1 MSDLLRA
8 LRHTTIFGQPA
19 TQYWVDV
26 VLWEHFFTHN
36 EVKCVIELG
45 TGTGGMSLVFA
56 LQAQQRGMQFY
67 TFDTKRWAKY
77 LDMPL
82 MRTLVGAEHF
92 RVLDVFSE
100 LGRKFILG
108 LLSEPSLHP
117 LLLYCDN
124 GDKRREM
131 AEYVPHLQA
140 YDYVGV
146 HDWPAE
152 FGPEDAAKLSHL
164 IDPLYHDE
172 AVQLNGLTRI
182 WEVQT

>member
-26 VLWEHFFTHN
+26 VLWEHFFTYN
-36 EVKCVIELG
+36 EVRCIIELG

-56 LQAQQRGMQFY
+56 LHAKQRGTQFY
-67 TFDTKRWAKY
+67 TFDTKRWAEY
-77 LDMPL
+77 LDLPL
-82 MRTLVGAEHF
+82 AHEFVAGSFFA
-92 RVLDVFSE
+92 LDVFSE
-100 LGRKFILG
+100 GGRERILDLLGA
-108 LLSEPSLHP
+108 PSLHP

-131 AEYVPHLQA
+131 AEYVPHLLEG
-140 YDYVGV
+140 DYVGV
-146 HDWPAE
+146 HDWPNE
-152 FGPEDAAKLSHL
+152 FGPEDAAKLSRH
-164 IDPLYHDE
+164 ITPLYHDE
-172 AVQLNGLTRI
+172 AERLNGLTRI